1 MIRFGKPDAKAEHT
15 YFEERLSA
23 YLDGELLPQ
32 EQAAVEHHLAT
43 CQACQWDLDTV
54 RQTVQWTR
62 ELPTLTVPRVF
73 TIPAPAEPE
82 RAARRRWRFVPV
94 MQGATALIAL
104 LLFFVV
110 ASDFLLVGSFRQAG
124 APEPMMMQATVVV
137 EAEEVAPAEE
147 AVMVVETV
155 EVEAPVEEVVTVV
168 ETVVVE
174 VAVEA
179 EKVAAEPTEAPLPAA
194 AEPAEPTEAPLPTAL
209 PRAATATPT
218 ARATGIEGAAAEI
231 KEEAALEPPAVEAPQ
246 AAAPPAGETQTFDAV
261 GAGGLTPTLAAT
273 LSSTVAPTVL
283 AEARKPALLTRD
295 EQDQAEADTWGVRD
309 INWLRVAEYV
319 LGVAFVA
326 FTAGTLVA
334 MLLQRRVP

>member
-1 MIRFGKPDAKAEHT
+1 MIRFGKPDARTEHT

-32 EQAAVEHHLAT
+32 EQAAVEHHLDT
-43 CQACQWDLDTV
+43 CPACQWDLDTL

-82 RAARRRWRFVPV
+82 RVARRRWRFVPV

-110 ASDFLLVGSFRQAG
+110 AGDFLLVGSFRQSG

-137 EAEEVAPAEE
+137 EAEEAAPAEE

-168 ETVVVE
+168 KTVVVE

-179 EKVAAEPTEAPLPAA
+179 EKVVAEPTEAPAPA
-194 AEPAEPTEAPLPTAL
+194 PAEP
-209 PRAATATPT
+209 ATPT
-218 ARATGIEGAAAEI
+218 AAATRMEGAAVDIE
-231 KEEAALEPPAVEAPQ
+231 EEAAPEPPAAEAPQ
-246 AAAPPAGETQTFDAV
+246 AAAPPAGETEALDAL

-283 AEARKPALLTRD
+283 AEARERAQVIRE
-295 EQDQAEADTWGVRD
+295 EQEQAKTGVWSARE

-319 LGVAFVA
+319 LGVAFIA

-334 MLLQRRVP
+334 MLLQRRVQ